1 MQMLWAAEL
10 QARQFGVCGS
20 DPFNPSQL
28 PLLATMQFDG
38 TQKGGALLYG
48 SCCPLY
54 EERYYD
60 NLSI

>member
-38 TQKGGALLYG
+38 TQKGEGPKLLPIYTLLHIEYA
-48 SCCPLY
+48 S
-54 EERYYD
+54 
-60 NLSI
+60 